1 MAMSTK
7 PDDPLFDEQW
17 HLLNSGQDGGTAGVD
32 IRVVPAWTDYSGKD
46 VRIAIFDEGVE
57 GGHPDLAANFD
68 REDGYDTSS
77 GKPGPGLPVREGD
90 NHGTVVAGF
99 AAEVGN
105 NGIGGI
111 GVAHEA
117 TIVAYRMPLGE
128 DDSDPASEDDN
139 SEVIGFEQQFL
150 QGVDI
155 SNNSWGGILASSQD
169 PGNAAIIER
178 LATEGR
184 DGLGTVVVFASGN
197 ERHTGVLANG
207 QEDQSDPHVISVAAI
222 DRDGRAAWFSNPGA
236 GLLVTAPGED
246 VLSTDRVPPHGFD
259 PKSDYV
265 VDSGTSFAAPIV
277 SGVAALML
285 EANPLLGA
293 RDVQQI
299 LAASAWKPEAAD
311 SWMQSADAILDL
323 IGPHAEGLTAEDAA
337 LLVRP
342 WDWQTNG
349 AARWNGGGYHVSH
362 DYGLGLVD
370 AHAAVRFAE
379 AWQRNAQTFAD
390 DRELSFGDTTPV
402 SLEAEEGASY
412 DITFTDADGVTLE
425 HLTLHVE
432 LAANPDLT
440 LRDVLLIYQDLDIEL
455 TSPTGTVSYLHTG
468 FNANLWYEFNSET
481 DLDTEVGDE
490 FRLDLGTT
498 QHWGEAAEGVW
509 KVEIANLGTAG
520 TTLEIE
526 SITLDAQGSDGNDDQ
541 YLFTDEYAQVAKEE
555 ASRQIQ
561 ADCNGGQ
568 DTVNFAPVT
577 AELSIWLDGTDGQ
590 VGDTPWRL
598 APNARIEHA
607 VGGDGDDQIHG
618 NVENNWLRG
627 MRGDDILHGDVGND
641 RLEGGAG
648 SDRLS
653 GGAGQNRLFGGDD
666 DDILR
671 TGSGGSLMSGGRGND
686 EIHGGDGD
694 DTLHGFAGDDIL
706 DGGKGDDILLGGDGD
721 DRIISGFG
729 DDQIGGG
736 AGTDMLVVGSSSSA
750 YRLEGSSEQG
760 RLIDLGS
767 SGSDR
772 GTDSFTSIEL
782 VQFMDQTLGWNGTN
796 WAAVTI

>member
-32 IRVVPAWTDYSGKD
+32 IRVMPAWTDYSGKG

-68 REDGYDTSS
+68 REDGYDTAS
-77 GKPGPGLPVREGD
+77 GKTGPGLPVREGD

-99 AAEVGN
+99 AAEVGH
-105 NGIGGI
+105 NGTGGI

-117 TIVAYRMPLGE
+117 TIVAYRMPLGD
-128 DDSDPASEDDN
+128 DDSDPASEDED
-139 SEVIGFEQQFL
+139 SEVSGFEQQLL

-155 SNNSWGGILASSQD
+155 SNNSWGGILTGSQD

-184 DGLGTVVVFASGN
+184 GGLGTVVLFAAGN
-197 ERHTGVLANG
+197 ERHTSVLANG
-207 QEDQSDPHVISVAAI
+207 EDDQSDPHVISVAAI

-236 GLLVTAPGED
+236 GLLVTAPGEE

-265 VDSGTSFAAPIV
+265 TDSGTSFSAP
-277 SGVAALML
+277 
-285 EANPLLGA
+285 NPLLGA

-299 LAASAWKPEAAD
+299 LAASAWKPEGAD
-311 SWMQSADAILDL
+311 SWMQSADTILDVMR
-323 IGPHAEGLTAEDAA
+323 PHVEGLTAEDAA

-349 AARWNGGGYHVSH
+349 AARWNGGGYHVSP
-362 DYGLGLVD
+362 DYGLGLVV

-379 AWQRNAQTFAD
+379 TWQKNTQTFAD
-390 DRELSFGDTTPV
+390 DRELSVTDTTPV
-402 SLEAEEGASY
+402 ALEAEESARY
-412 DITFTDADGVTLE
+412 DITFTDADGVTLD
-425 HLTLHVE
+425 HLALHVE
-432 LAANPDLT
+432 LANPDLT

-468 FNANLWYEFNSET
+468 FNANLWYSFNSEA
-481 DLDTEVGDE
+481 DLDTEIDE
-490 FRLDLGTT
+490 DLRLDLGTT
-498 QHWGEAAEGVW
+498 QHWGESAAGVW
-509 KVEIANLGTAG
+509 KVEITNLGTAG

-541 YLFTDEYAQVAKEE
+541 YLFTDEYAQLAAEE
-555 ASRQIQ
+555 ASRQML
-561 ADCNGGQ
+561 ADRNGGQ

-577 AELSIWLDGTDGQ
+577 ADLSIWLDGTHGQ
-590 VGDTPWRL
+590 MGDTPWRL

-618 NVENNWLRG
+618 NAENNWLRG
-627 MRGDDILHGDVGND
+627 MRGDDILHGGAGND
-641 RLEGGAG
+641 RLEGGVG

-671 TGSGGSLMSGGRGND
+671 TGSDGSLMSGGRGND
-686 EIHGGDGD
+686 EIYGGDGD

-706 DGGKGDDILLGGDGD
+706 DGGRGRDIVLGGDGD
-721 DRIISGFG
+721 DQIISGFG

-736 AGTDMLVVGSSSSA
+736 AGTDMLVVGFLSSA
-750 YRLEGSSEQG
+750 YQLEGSSEQG
-760 RLIDLGS
+760 RLIDQGS

-772 GTDSFTSIEL
+772 GTDSFTSVEL
-782 VQFMDQTLGWNGTN
+782 VQFMDQTLGWNGTS
-796 WAAVTI
+796 WATVAV